1 MQWSQVIL
9 RLNQEAKDII
19 GPLGWQKV
27 IKQDNGGRW
36 RKKGEQVSL
45 IKKAAKTHLIVATL
59 IATVTFA
66 AGFTL
71 PSVYDDQK
79 KGEDQGLTV
88 LAPPPDGSKDR
99 MGWDPSSDLGFF
111 FFVITDMVAL
121 FLSSLAVLAYFLMAL
136 CHNVEVVRKLINMG
150 YLFTYSA
157 LVLGSNAVDILVRHN
172 LWIFTLAITMAF
184 LVRHVL
190 WLFK

>member
-1 MQWSQVIL
+1 M
-9 RLNQEAKDII
+9 
-19 GPLGWQKV
+19 
-27 IKQDNGGRW
+27 
-36 RKKGEQVSL
+36 
-45 IKKAAKTHLIVATL
+45 ATL

-157 LVLGSNAVDILVRHN
+157 LVVMLL
-172 LWIFTLAITMAF
+172 TF
-184 LVRHVL
+184 LFGIISGFSL
-190 WLFK
+190 

>member
-1 MQWSQVIL
+1 M
-9 RLNQEAKDII
+9 
-19 GPLGWQKV
+19 
-27 IKQDNGGRW
+27 
-36 RKKGEQVSL
+36 
-45 IKKAAKTHLIVATL
+45 ATL

-190 WLFK
+190 